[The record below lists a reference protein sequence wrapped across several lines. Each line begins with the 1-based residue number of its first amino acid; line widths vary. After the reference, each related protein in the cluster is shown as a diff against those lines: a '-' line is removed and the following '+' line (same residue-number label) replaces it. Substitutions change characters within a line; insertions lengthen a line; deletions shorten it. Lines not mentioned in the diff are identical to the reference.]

1 MEAIYKKLLNS
12 LQDLISYYGD
22 LFDLL
27 QNERLILI
35 ASDVEKLNES
45 NKNKEAVL
53 LKIRQSDK
61 ERSLYAQELAKNIGL
76 AAENP
81 TGNPTGNPR
90 LLAIAEKMS
99 SIHKAEAEMLR
110 NIHSS
115 LSLQIQ
121 KVVDLNQENENYTK
135 TALRVL
141 NGAIEDIKEAAVG
154 TKKKNYGKQGKKENA
169 SIQQSGNF
177 VSKEA

>member
-61 ERSLYAQELAKNIGL
+61 ERSLYAQELAKKIGL
-76 AAENP
+76 TTENP
-81 TGNPTGNPR
+81 NGNPR

-121 KVVDLNQENENYTK
+121 KVVELNQENENYTK
-135 TALRVL
+135 TALRIL